1 MSGGR
6 PQIIVIAGPNG
17 AGKSTLAP
25 MLLRDKLDLP
35 QFVNADTISVGLS
48 AFNPQT
54 VAFEAGRVML
64 KRLHDLAL
72 ERESFAFEST
82 LAALSYVPWL
92 CRLQSSGYEFHLV
105 YLWLRSADLAIER
118 VAQRVRNGGHSIPTD
133 VIRRRY
139 QRGLSNLF
147 SRYMF
152 LADSWIVLDNS
163 GRGSPKL
170 IATGGGHREIIVQPE
185 LWHLLRTAC

>member
-1 MSGGR
+1 MSDR
-6 PQIIVIAGPNG
+6 PQVIVIAGPNG

-64 KRLHDLAL
+64 KRLHDLAF
-72 ERESFAFEST
+72 ERESFGFEST
-82 LAALSYVPWL
+82 LAARSYLPWL
-92 CRLQSSGYEFHLV
+92 CRLQKSGYEFHLV
-105 YLWLRSADLAIER
+105 YLWLRSVELAIER

-133 VIRRRY
+133 IIRRRY
-139 QRGLSNLF
+139 DRGLSNLLG
-147 SRYMF
+147 RYMN

-163 GRGSPKL
+163 GRGAPL
-170 IATGGGHREIIVQPE
+170 LVATGRGQEQVILQSDAWCTLQTHR
-185 LWHLLRTAC
+185 R

>member
-1 MSGGR
+1 VNRSN
-6 PQIIVIAGPNG
+6 PQVIVIAGPNG

-64 KRLHDLAL
+64 KRLDDLAL
-72 ERESFAFEST
+72 ERENFAFEST
-82 LAALSYVPWL
+82 LAARSHLPRLS
-92 CRLQSSGYEFHLV
+92 RLQNSGYEFHLV
-105 YLWLRSADLAIER
+105 FLWLRSVELAIER

-133 VIRRRY
+133 IIRRRY
-139 QRGLSNLF
+139 HRGLTNLF
-147 SRYMF
+147 SRYMS
-152 LADSWIVLDNS
+152 LADSWMVLDNS
-163 GRGSPKL
+163 GRGSPLL
-170 IATGGGHREIIVQPE
+170 IATGSGKKQTILQPDLWRTLRESK
-185 LWHLLRTAC
+185 

>member
-1 MSGGR
+1 MNRSN
-6 PQIIVIAGPNG
+6 PQVIVIAGPNG

-64 KRLHDLAL
+64 KRLDDLAL
-72 ERESFAFEST
+72 ERENFAFEST
-82 LAALSYVPWL
+82 LAARSHLPRLS
-92 CRLQSSGYEFHLV
+92 RLQNSGYEFHLV
-105 YLWLRSADLAIER
+105 FLWLRSVELAIER

-133 VIRRRY
+133 IIRRRY
-139 QRGLSNLF
+139 HRGLTNLF
-147 SRYMF
+147 SRYMS
-152 LADSWIVLDNS
+152 LADSWMVLDNS
-163 GRGSPKL
+163 GRGSPLL
-170 IATGGGHREIIVQPE
+170 IATGSGKKQTILQPDLWRTLRESK
-185 LWHLLRTAC
+185 